1 MCLIKY
7 HFNSLQ
13 KGGTKHKLQFL
24 IGDHVLPYTMTVYQA
39 IRQYSPLVNDQ
50 SETDTDTETPIGKF
64 RLNFIVNYLSKNL
77 NFCLSGNA
85 SIWIQQHTIYYR
97 PVEENTP
104 GSASK
109 GGVNSLTATSSSFNA
124 SRKNSKNS
132 LAKLQNRRKPE
143 FWADGTAPPIVSPLI
158 PFLVPKLPDLETV
171 EDASIEV
178 LALLRILNGLNR
190 HWPSL
195 YYSVPHSHIISQGDF
210 IHSKV
215 CNTIIFL
222 SYPSIFKFRFFADC
236 R

>member
-1 MCLIKY
+1 
-7 HFNSLQ
+7 
-13 KGGTKHKLQFL
+13 
-24 IGDHVLPYTMTVYQA
+24 MTVYQA

-50 SETDTDTETPIGKF
+50 SETDTDTETPIG
-64 RLNFIVNYLSKNL
+64 
-77 NFCLSGNA
+77 NA

-97 PVEENTP
+97 PVEEISTS

-109 GGVNSLTATSSSFNA
+109 SAVNSLAASSSSSFNA

-132 LAKLQNRRKPE
+132 LAKIQNRRKPE

-171 EDASIEV
+171 DDASIEV

-195 YYSVPHSHIISQGDF
+195 YYSVPHAQIIQQSDF

-215 CNTIIFL
+215 NFL
-222 SYPSIFKFRFFADC
+222 APHVTDH
-236 R
+236 